1 MAKESSGQQMLSST
15 NRPLDQ
21 QPDAWGA
28 VAADYHAFAGNVTRP
43 FAEDAADLVRIGK
56 GTRVLDVAAGTG
68 NFTFAAASRGG
79 DVLATDF
86 AAGMIDYLRAESGRR
101 GLSDRVRVEVM
112 DGQQLDVEDESV
124 DVAASI
130 FGVLFFPDPL
140 KGLRELSR
148 VLVPGGRAV
157 VSTWA
162 PPPRGEMGRIMGD
175 AMAKTLGGVPN
186 KPSGPPP
193 PWAALGDAETFRDRL
208 LGNGFSH
215 VHIVEVRHVWAFDDL
230 NSFVDLMGKCAPPA
244 VATFSSLTPEQRATF
259 RNAVTE
265 DFRSRQGSGPYA
277 LTHEAMIAVGTK

>member
-1 MAKESSGQQMLSST
+1 MQQSLEQKAPSK

-43 FAEDAADLVRIGK
+43 FAEDAAELVRIGK

-68 NFTFAAASRGG
+68 NFTFAAASRGAS
-79 DVLATDF
+79 VLATDF
-86 AAGMIDYLRAESGRR
+86 AAGMIDYLRGEAERR
-101 GLSDRVRVEVM
+101 GLSDRLRCDVM
-112 DGQQLDVEDESV
+112 DGQQLELDDESF

-130 FGVLFFPDPL
+130 FGVLFFPNPL

-162 PPPRGEMGRIMGD
+162 PPPRGEMGRIMGE
-175 AMAKTLGGVPN
+175 AMAKTVGNLP
-186 KPSGPPP
+186 KPSGPP
-193 PWAALGDAETFRDRL
+193 PWAALGDADTFRQRVLDS
-208 LGNGFSH
+208 GFSRVH
-215 VHIVEVRHVWAFDDL
+215 VVEVRHVWAFDDL
-230 NSFVDLMGKCAPPA
+230 DRFVELMGKCAPPA
-244 VATFSSLTPEQRATF
+244 VATFSSLTIEQRATF
-259 RNAVTE
+259 RDAVAE
-265 DFRSRQGSGPYA
+265 DFKSRQGDGPYA

>member
-1 MAKESSGQQMLSST
+1 MKQSLEQQVPSK

-43 FAEDAADLVRIGK
+43 FAEDAAALVRIGE

-68 NFTFAAASRGG
+68 NFSFAAARRGAT
-79 DVLATDF
+79 VLATDF
-86 AAGMIDYLRAESGRR
+86 AAGMIEYLRAESERH
-101 GLSDRVRVEVM
+101 GLVNRVRLDVM
-112 DGQQLDVEDESV
+112 DGQQLELEDESF

-175 AMAKTLGGVPN
+175 AMSKTLGSLP
-186 KPSGPPP
+186 KPSGPP
-193 PWAALGDAETFRDRL
+193 PWAALGDADTFRNHL
-208 LGNGFSH
+208 LESGFSRA
-215 VHIVEVRHVWAFDDL
+215 HIVEVRHVWAFDDL
-230 NSFVDLMGKCAPPA
+230 DLFVDLMGKCAPPA
-244 VATFSSLTPEQRATF
+244 VAMFSSLTPDQRATF
-259 RNAVTE
+259 RRAVVE
-265 DFRSRQGSGPYA
+265 DFKSRQGNAPYA

>member
-1 MAKESSGQQMLSST
+1 MQKSVEEMVPSK

-56 GTRVLDVAAGTG
+56 GTCVLDVAAGTG
-68 NFTFAAASRGG
+68 NFTFAAASRGAS
-79 DVLATDF
+79 VLATDF
-86 AAGMIDYLRAESGRR
+86 AFGMIDYLRAESERR
-101 GLSDRVRVEVM
+101 GLSDRVRCDVM
-112 DGQQLDVEDESV
+112 NGQQLDIEDESF

-175 AMAKTLGGVPN
+175 AMAKTVGSLP
-186 KPSGPPP
+186 KPSGPP
-193 PWAALGDAETFRDRL
+193 PWAALGDADTFRQRL
-208 LGNGFSH
+208 LDSGFSR

-230 NSFVDLMGKCAPPA
+230 NVFVDLMGKCAPPA
-244 VATFSSLTPEQRATF
+244 VATFASLTPDQRATF
-259 RNAVTE
+259 RGAVAE
-265 DFRSRQGSGPYA
+265 DFMTRQGGGPYA
-277 LTHEAMIAVGTK
+277 VTHEAMIAVGTK